1 MFLGCFYILVCFFF
15 CCDFFCCS
23 WFFFFGVKFFELWIE
38 FDVGERYLFGYF
50 GQYFDDKDLVF
61 FGYFGFGGKYYFLL
75 NLFQ

>member
-15 CCDFFCCS
+15 CCGFFCCS

-50 GQYFDDKDLVF
+50 G
-61 FGYFGFGGKYYFLL
+61 
-75 NLFQ
+75 